1 MYWSDWGVAPC
12 IERADMDG
20 GNRERI
26 IFGDMTWPNGLALD
40 LTYNR
45 IYWTDGGNRTIEY
58 ANLDGSGR
66 KILIGRFKCDELYL
80 FIYSYYYIIFILQK
94 I

>member
-1 MYWSDWGVAPC
+1 MYWSDWGTTPC

-20 GNRERI
+20 GNRQRL

-40 LTYNR
+40 LASNR

-58 ANLDGSGR
+58 ANLDGTGR
-66 KILIGRFKCDELYL
+66 TILIGK
-80 FIYSYYYIIFILQK
+80 
-94 I
+94 